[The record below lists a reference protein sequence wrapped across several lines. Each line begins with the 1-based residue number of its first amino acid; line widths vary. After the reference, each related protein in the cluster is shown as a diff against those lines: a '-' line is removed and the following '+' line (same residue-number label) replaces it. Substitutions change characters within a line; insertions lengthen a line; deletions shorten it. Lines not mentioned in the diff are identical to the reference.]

1 MLFRMNAFCSIIL
14 SDKTNEVFGMKPV
27 AKPLPL
33 DGMRITD
40 RFFAPRIDLIR
51 TQMLPYQWDAL
62 NDRLEDTEPSHCIEN
77 FRIAA
82 GISRGEYHGMVFQD
96 SDLYK
101 WLEAVAYQLAVKP
114 DPALRKAADSAISL
128 IERAQTPEGY
138 LNTYYQTHPDEK
150 RFSNLQNNHELYC
163 AGHLIEAAVAFAQA
177 VGDSRL
183 LGVARRY
190 ADLID
195 RTFGCEEGKLHG
207 YPGHEIIEMALI
219 RLFRLTG
226 ETRYLSLARYFI
238 DQRGQMPLYFEEEA
252 KRDGNR
258 GFIWNETYM
267 RYQYYQAGKPVREQT
282 EAEGH
287 AVRAVYLYSGM
298 ADVAAE
304 TNDPALFEACRSLF
318 DNIVSRR
325 MYITGAIGST
335 HIGEAFTYDYDLPND
350 TVYAETC
357 AQIGLCFFAQRML
370 NSEMDS
376 RYADVIERALYNSVL
391 SGMSLDAK
399 RFFYVNPLEVVPEA
413 CEKDDRRRHVKPS
426 RQKWFGCACCP
437 PNLARLLGSLPSYAF
452 SAGGDTLYMHLYI
465 GGEVCAAL
473 EHTEI
478 RLSVE
483 SEYPWDGRIRLTVH
497 TPGQYGL
504 AVRIPGWCRSYE
516 LKVNGKSISSGPT
529 SGYVHLDRVW
539 RENDTVDLNLE
550 MPVTLMRANPAVRA
564 DIGKLCVVRGPLVY
578 CLEEADNGSDL
589 HLLRL
594 PFNTVFEVHDEP
606 KLLGGIRTICCNAF
620 RQSKSFAEAQL
631 YIPACGADERTET
644 KLTFIPYFAWANR
657 TPGEMAVWIRE

>member
-1 MLFRMNAFCSIIL
+1 
-14 SDKTNEVFGMKPV
+14 MKPV

-33 DGMRITD
+33 TGMQVTD
-40 RFFAPRIDLIR
+40 RFFAPRIDLVR
-51 TQMLPYQWDAL
+51 TQMLPYQWEAL
-62 NDRLEDTEPSHCIEN
+62 NDRLKDTEPSHCIEN

-101 WLEAVAYQLAVKP
+101 WLEAVAYQLAVRP
-114 DPALRKAADSAISL
+114 DLSLREAADSAIRL
-128 IERAQTPEGY
+128 IGQAQTPEGY

-177 VGDSRL
+177 VGDTRL
-183 LGVARRY
+183 LDVARRY

-195 RTFGCEEGKLHG
+195 RVFGPEEGKLHG
-207 YPGHEIIEMALI
+207 YPGHEIIEMALV

-226 ETRYLSLARYFI
+226 EERYLRLARYFI
-238 DQRGQMPLYFEEEA
+238 DQRGQAPLYFEEEA
-252 KRDGNR
+252 RRDGNR
-258 GFIWNETYM
+258 DFVWNETFM

-304 TNDPALFEACRSLF
+304 TGDQTLFEACRTLF

-335 HIGEAFTYDYDLPND
+335 HVGEAFTYDYDLPNES
-350 TVYAETC
+350 VYAETC

-370 NSEMDS
+370 NSEMDG

-413 CEKDDRRRHVKPS
+413 CEKDDRLRHVKPQ

-437 PNLARLLGSLPSYAF
+437 PNLARFLGSLPSYAF
-452 SAGGDTLYMHLYI
+452 SAGSDTLYMHLYI
-465 GGEVCAAL
+465 GGEVRVAL
-473 EHTEI
+473 AHAEVH
-478 RLSVE
+478 LSVE
-483 SEYPWDGRIRLTVH
+483 SDYPWDGRVRLTVH
-497 TPGQYGL
+497 TPGEYGI
-504 AVRIPGWCRSYE
+504 AVRISGWCRGYE
-516 LKVNGKSISSGPT
+516 LKVNGESVSSEPVR
-529 SGYVHLDRVW
+529 GYVSLNRVW
-539 RENDTVDLNLE
+539 REEDMVELNLK

-564 DIGKLCVVRGPLVY
+564 DTGKLCVVRGPLVY
-578 CLEEADNGSDL
+578 SLEEADNGKDL

-594 PFNTVFEVHDEP
+594 PLQTAFEVHDEP
-606 KLLGGIRTICCNAF
+606 QLLGGIRTIRCNAF
-620 RQSKSFAEAQL
+620 RRSKSFAEGQL
-631 YIPACGADERTET
+631 YAPVCGAEEMTET
-644 KLTFIPYFAWANR
+644 QLTWIPYFAWANR
-657 TPGEMAVWIRE
+657 EPGEMAVWIREV

>member
-1 MLFRMNAFCSIIL
+1 
-14 SDKTNEVFGMKPV
+14 MKPV

-33 DGMRITD
+33 TGMQVTD
-40 RFFAPRIDLIR
+40 RFFAPRIDLVR
-51 TQMLPYQWDAL
+51 TQMLPYQWEAL
-62 NDRLEDTEPSHCIEN
+62 NDRLKDTEPSHCIEN

-101 WLEAVAYQLAVKP
+101 WLEAVAYQLAVRP
-114 DPALRKAADSAISL
+114 DLSLREAADSAIRL
-128 IERAQTPEGY
+128 IGQAQTPEGY

-177 VGDSRL
+177 VGDTRL
-183 LGVARRY
+183 LDVARRY

-195 RTFGCEEGKLHG
+195 RVFGPEEGKLHG
-207 YPGHEIIEMALI
+207 YPGHEIIEMALV

-226 ETRYLSLARYFI
+226 EERYLRLARYFI
-238 DQRGQMPLYFEEEA
+238 DQRGQAPLYFEEEA
-252 KRDGNR
+252 RRDGNR
-258 GFIWNETYM
+258 DFVWNETFM

-304 TNDPALFEACRSLF
+304 TGDQTLFEACRTLF
-318 DNIVSRR
+318 DNILSRR

-335 HIGEAFTYDYDLPND
+335 HVGEAFTYDYDLPNES
-350 TVYAETC
+350 VYAETC

-370 NSEMDS
+370 NSEMDG

-413 CEKDDRRRHVKPS
+413 CEKDDRLRHVKPQ

-437 PNLARLLGSLPSYAF
+437 PNLARFLGSLPSYAF
-452 SAGGDTLYMHLYI
+452 SAGSDTLYMHLYI
-465 GGEVCAAL
+465 GGEVRVAL
-473 EHTEI
+473 AHAEVH
-478 RLSVE
+478 LSVE
-483 SEYPWDGRIRLTVH
+483 SDYPWDGRVRLTVH
-497 TPGQYGL
+497 TPGEYGI
-504 AVRIPGWCRSYE
+504 AVRISGWCRGYE
-516 LKVNGKSISSGPT
+516 LKVNGESVSSEPVR
-529 SGYVHLDRVW
+529 GYVSLNRVW
-539 RENDTVDLNLE
+539 REEDMVELNLK

-564 DIGKLCVVRGPLVY
+564 DTGKLCVVRGPLVY
-578 CLEEADNGSDL
+578 SLEEADNGKDL

-594 PFNTVFEVHDEP
+594 PLQTAFEVHDEP
-606 KLLGGIRTICCNAF
+606 QLLGGIRTIRCNAF
-620 RQSKSFAEAQL
+620 RRSKSFAEGQL
-631 YIPACGADERTET
+631 YAPVCGAEEMTET
-644 KLTFIPYFAWANR
+644 QLTWIPYFAWANR
-657 TPGEMAVWIRE
+657 EPGEMAVWIREV

>member
-1 MLFRMNAFCSIIL
+1 
-14 SDKTNEVFGMKPV
+14 MKPV

-33 DGMRITD
+33 TGMQVTD
-40 RFFAPRIDLIR
+40 RFFAPRIDLVR
-51 TQMLPYQWDAL
+51 TQMLPYQWEAL
-62 NDRLEDTEPSHCIEN
+62 NDRLKDTEPSHCIEN

-101 WLEAVAYQLAVKP
+101 WLEAVAYQLAVRP
-114 DPALRKAADSAISL
+114 DPSLREAADSAIRL
-128 IERAQTPEGY
+128 IGQAQTPEGY
-138 LNTYYQTHPDEK
+138 LNTYYQTHPDER

-177 VGDSRL
+177 VGDTRL
-183 LGVARRY
+183 LDVARRY

-195 RTFGCEEGKLHG
+195 RVFGPEEGKLHG
-207 YPGHEIIEMALI
+207 YPGHEIIEMALV

-226 ETRYLSLARYFI
+226 EERYLRLARYFI
-238 DQRGQMPLYFEEEA
+238 DQRGQAPLYFEEEA
-252 KRDGNR
+252 RRDGNR
-258 GFIWNETYM
+258 DFVWNETFM
-267 RYQYYQAGKPVREQT
+267 RYQYYQAGKPVRAQT

-304 TNDPALFEACRSLF
+304 TGDQTLFEACRTLF

-335 HIGEAFTYDYDLPND
+335 HVGEAFTYDYDLPNES
-350 TVYAETC
+350 VYAETC

-370 NSEMDS
+370 NSEMDG

-413 CEKDDRRRHVKPS
+413 CEKDDRLRHVKPQ

-437 PNLARLLGSLPSYAF
+437 PNLARFLGSLPSYAF
-452 SAGGDTLYMHLYI
+452 SAGSDTLYMHLYI
-465 GGEVCAAL
+465 GGEVRVAL
-473 EHTEI
+473 AHAEVH
-478 RLSVE
+478 LSVE
-483 SEYPWDGRIRLTVH
+483 SDYPWDGRVRLTVH
-497 TPGQYGL
+497 TPGEYGI
-504 AVRIPGWCRSYE
+504 AVRISGWCRGYE
-516 LKVNGKSISSGPT
+516 LKVNGESVSSEPVR
-529 SGYVHLDRVW
+529 GYVSLNRVW
-539 RENDTVDLNLE
+539 REEDMVELNLK

-564 DIGKLCVVRGPLVY
+564 DTGKLCVVRGPLVY
-578 CLEEADNGSDL
+578 SLEEADNGKDL

-594 PFNTVFEVHDEP
+594 PLQTAFEVHDEP
-606 KLLGGIRTICCNAF
+606 QLLGGIRTIRCNAF
-620 RQSKSFAEAQL
+620 RRSKSFAEGQL
-631 YIPACGADERTET
+631 YAPVCGAEEMTET
-644 KLTFIPYFAWANR
+644 QLTWIPYFAWANR
-657 TPGEMAVWIRE
+657 EPGEMAVWIREV

>member
-1 MLFRMNAFCSIIL
+1 
-14 SDKTNEVFGMKPV
+14 MKPV

-33 DGMRITD
+33 TGMQVTD
-40 RFFAPRIDLIR
+40 RFFAPRIDLVR
-51 TQMLPYQWDAL
+51 TQMLPYQWEAL
-62 NDRLEDTEPSHCIEN
+62 NDRLKDTEPSHCIEN

-101 WLEAVAYQLAVKP
+101 WLEAVAYQLAVRP
-114 DPALRKAADSAISL
+114 DPSLREAADSAIRL
-128 IERAQTPEGY
+128 IGQAQTPEGY

-177 VGDSRL
+177 VGDTRL
-183 LGVARRY
+183 LDVARRY

-195 RTFGCEEGKLHG
+195 RVFGPEEGKLHG
-207 YPGHEIIEMALI
+207 YPGHEIIEMALV

-226 ETRYLSLARYFI
+226 EERYLRLARYFI
-238 DQRGQMPLYFEEEA
+238 DQRGQAPLYFEEEA
-252 KRDGNR
+252 RRDGNR
-258 GFIWNETYM
+258 DFVWNETFM

-298 ADVAAE
+298 ADVAVE
-304 TNDPALFEACRSLF
+304 TGDQTLFEACRTLF

-335 HIGEAFTYDYDLPND
+335 HVGEAFTYDYDLPNES
-350 TVYAETC
+350 VYAETC

-370 NSEMDS
+370 NSEMDG

-413 CEKDDRRRHVKPS
+413 CEKDDRLRHVKPQ

-437 PNLARLLGSLPSYAF
+437 PNLARFLGSLPSYAF

-465 GGEVCAAL
+465 GGEVRVAL
-473 EHTEI
+473 AHAEI
-478 RLSVE
+478 HLSVE
-483 SEYPWDGRIRLTVH
+483 SDYPWDGRVRLTVH
-497 TPGQYGL
+497 TPGEYGI
-504 AVRIPGWCRSYE
+504 AVRISGWCRGYE
-516 LKVNGKSISSGPT
+516 LKVNGESVSSEPVR
-529 SGYVHLDRVW
+529 GYVSLNRVW
-539 RENDTVDLNLE
+539 REEDMVELNLK

-564 DIGKLCVVRGPLVY
+564 DTGKLCVVRGPLVY
-578 CLEEADNGSDL
+578 SLEEADNGKDL

-594 PFNTVFEVHDEP
+594 PLQTAFEVHDEP
-606 KLLGGIRTICCNAF
+606 QLLGGIRTIRCNAF
-620 RQSKSFAEAQL
+620 RRSKSFAEGQL
-631 YIPACGADERTET
+631 YAPVCGAEEMTET
-644 KLTFIPYFAWANR
+644 QLTWIPYFAWANR
-657 TPGEMAVWIRE
+657 EPGEMAVWIREV

>member
-1 MLFRMNAFCSIIL
+1 
-14 SDKTNEVFGMKPV
+14 MKPV

-33 DGMRITD
+33 TGMQVTD
-40 RFFAPRIDLIR
+40 RFFAPRIDLVR
-51 TQMLPYQWDAL
+51 TQMLPYQWEAL
-62 NDRLEDTEPSHCIEN
+62 NDRLKDTEPSHCIEN

-101 WLEAVAYQLAVKP
+101 WLEAVAYQLAVRP
-114 DPALRKAADSAISL
+114 DLSLREAADSAIRL
-128 IERAQTPEGY
+128 IGQAQTPEGY

-177 VGDSRL
+177 VGDTRL
-183 LGVARRY
+183 LDVARRY

-195 RTFGCEEGKLHG
+195 RVFGPEEGKLHG
-207 YPGHEIIEMALI
+207 YPGHEIIEMALV

-226 ETRYLSLARYFI
+226 EERYLRLARYFI
-238 DQRGQMPLYFEEEA
+238 DQRGQAPLYFEEEA
-252 KRDGNR
+252 RRDGNR
-258 GFIWNETYM
+258 DFVWNETFM

-298 ADVAAE
+298 ADVAVE
-304 TNDPALFEACRSLF
+304 TGDQTLFEACRTLF

-335 HIGEAFTYDYDLPND
+335 HVGEAFTYDYDLPNES
-350 TVYAETC
+350 VYAETC

-370 NSEMDS
+370 NSEMDG

-413 CEKDDRRRHVKPS
+413 CEKDDRLRHVKPQ

-437 PNLARLLGSLPSYAF
+437 PNLARFLGSLPSYAF

-465 GGEVCAAL
+465 GGEVRVAL
-473 EHTEI
+473 AHAEVH
-478 RLSVE
+478 LSVE
-483 SEYPWDGRIRLTVH
+483 SDYPWDGRVRLTVH
-497 TPGQYGL
+497 TPGEYGI
-504 AVRIPGWCRSYE
+504 AVRISGWCRGYE
-516 LKVNGKSISSGPT
+516 LKVNGESVSSEPVR
-529 SGYVHLDRVW
+529 GYVSLNRVW
-539 RENDTVDLNLE
+539 REEDMVELNLK
-550 MPVTLMRANPAVRA
+550 MLVTLMRANPAVRA
-564 DIGKLCVVRGPLVY
+564 DTGKLCVVRGPLVY
-578 CLEEADNGSDL
+578 SLEEADNGKDL

-594 PFNTVFEVHDEP
+594 PLQTAFEVHDEP
-606 KLLGGIRTICCNAF
+606 QLLGGIRTIRCNAF
-620 RQSKSFAEAQL
+620 RRSKSFAEGQL
-631 YIPACGADERTET
+631 YAPVCGAEEMTET
-644 KLTFIPYFAWANR
+644 QLTWIPYFAWANR
-657 TPGEMAVWIRE
+657 EPGEMAVWIREV

>member
-1 MLFRMNAFCSIIL
+1 
-14 SDKTNEVFGMKPV
+14 MKPV

-33 DGMRITD
+33 TGMQVTD
-40 RFFAPRIDLIR
+40 RFFAPRIDLVR
-51 TQMLPYQWDAL
+51 TQMLPYQWEAL
-62 NDRLEDTEPSHCIEN
+62 NDRLKDTEPSHCIEN

-101 WLEAVAYQLAVKP
+101 WLEAVAYQLAVRP
-114 DPALRKAADSAISL
+114 DPSLREAADSAIRL
-128 IERAQTPEGY
+128 IGQAQTPEGY

-177 VGDSRL
+177 VGDTRL
-183 LGVARRY
+183 LDVARRY

-195 RTFGCEEGKLHG
+195 RVFGPEEGKLHG
-207 YPGHEIIEMALI
+207 YPGHEIIEMALV

-226 ETRYLSLARYFI
+226 EERYLRLARYFI
-238 DQRGQMPLYFEEEA
+238 DQRGQAPLYFEEEA
-252 KRDGNR
+252 RRDGNR
-258 GFIWNETYM
+258 DFVWNETFM

-304 TNDPALFEACRSLF
+304 TGDQTLFEACRTLF

-335 HIGEAFTYDYDLPND
+335 HVGEAFTYDYDLPNES
-350 TVYAETC
+350 VYAETC
-357 AQIGLCFFAQRML
+357 AQIGLCFFAQRIL
-370 NSEMDS
+370 NSEMDG

-413 CEKDDRRRHVKPS
+413 CEKDDRLRHVKPQ

-437 PNLARLLGSLPSYAF
+437 PNLARFLGSLPSYAF

-465 GGEVCAAL
+465 GGEVRVAL
-473 EHTEI
+473 AHAEVH
-478 RLSVE
+478 LSVE
-483 SEYPWDGRIRLTVH
+483 SDYPWDGRVRLTVH
-497 TPGQYGL
+497 TPGEYGI
-504 AVRIPGWCRSYE
+504 AVRISGWCRGYE
-516 LKVNGKSISSGPT
+516 LKVNGESVSSEPVR
-529 SGYVHLDRVW
+529 GYVSLNRVW
-539 RENDTVDLNLE
+539 REEDMVELNLK

-564 DIGKLCVVRGPLVY
+564 DTGKLCVVRGPLVY
-578 CLEEADNGSDL
+578 SLEEADNGKDL

-594 PFNTVFEVHDEP
+594 PLQTAFEVHDEP
-606 KLLGGIRTICCNAF
+606 QLLGGIRTIRCNAF
-620 RQSKSFAEAQL
+620 RRSKSFAEGQL
-631 YIPACGADERTET
+631 YAPVCGAEEMTET
-644 KLTFIPYFAWANR
+644 QLTWIPYFAWANR
-657 TPGEMAVWIRE
+657 EPGEMAVWIREV

>member
-1 MLFRMNAFCSIIL
+1 
-14 SDKTNEVFGMKPV
+14 MKPV

-33 DGMRITD
+33 TGMQVTD
-40 RFFAPRIDLIR
+40 RFFAPRIDLVR
-51 TQMLPYQWDAL
+51 TQMLPYQWEAL
-62 NDRLEDTEPSHCIEN
+62 NDRLKDTEPSHCIEN

-101 WLEAVAYQLAVKP
+101 WLEAVAYQLAVRP
-114 DPALRKAADSAISL
+114 DPSLREAADSAIRL
-128 IERAQTPEGY
+128 IGQAQTPEGD

-177 VGDSRL
+177 VGDTRL
-183 LGVARRY
+183 LDVARRY

-195 RTFGCEEGKLHG
+195 RVFGPEEGKLHG
-207 YPGHEIIEMALI
+207 YPGHEIIEMALV

-226 ETRYLSLARYFI
+226 EERYLRLARYFI
-238 DQRGQMPLYFEEEA
+238 DQRGQAPLYFEEEA
-252 KRDGNR
+252 RRDGNR
-258 GFIWNETYM
+258 DFVWNETFM

-304 TNDPALFEACRSLF
+304 TGDQTLFEACRTLF

-335 HIGEAFTYDYDLPND
+335 HVGEAFTYDYDLPNES
-350 TVYAETC
+350 VYAETC

-370 NSEMDS
+370 NSEMDG

-413 CEKDDRRRHVKPS
+413 CEKDDRLRHVKPQ

-437 PNLARLLGSLPSYAF
+437 PNLARFLGSLPSYAF

-465 GGEVCAAL
+465 GGEVRVAL
-473 EHTEI
+473 AHAEVH
-478 RLSVE
+478 LSVE
-483 SEYPWDGRIRLTVH
+483 SDYPWDGRVRLTVH
-497 TPGQYGL
+497 TPGEYGI
-504 AVRIPGWCRSYE
+504 AVRISGWCRGYE
-516 LKVNGKSISSGPT
+516 LKVNGESVSSEPVR
-529 SGYVHLDRVW
+529 GYVSLNRVW
-539 RENDTVDLNLE
+539 REEDTVELNLK

-564 DIGKLCVVRGPLVY
+564 DTGKLCVVRGPLVY
-578 CLEEADNGSDL
+578 SLEEADNGKDL

-594 PFNTVFEVHDEP
+594 PLQTAFEVHDEP
-606 KLLGGIRTICCNAF
+606 QLLGGIRTIRCNAF
-620 RQSKSFAEAQL
+620 RRSKSFAEGQL
-631 YIPACGADERTET
+631 YAPVCGAEEMTET
-644 KLTFIPYFAWANR
+644 QLTWIPYFAWANR
-657 TPGEMAVWIRE
+657 EPGEMAVWIREV

>member
-1 MLFRMNAFCSIIL
+1 
-14 SDKTNEVFGMKPV
+14 MKPV

-33 DGMRITD
+33 TGMQVTD
-40 RFFAPRIDLIR
+40 RFFAPRIDLVR
-51 TQMLPYQWDAL
+51 TQMLPYQWEAL
-62 NDRLEDTEPSHCIEN
+62 NDRLKDTEPSHCIEN

-101 WLEAVAYQLAVKP
+101 WLEAVAYQLAVRP
-114 DPALRKAADSAISL
+114 DPSLREAADSAIRL
-128 IERAQTPEGY
+128 IGQAQTPEGY

-177 VGDSRL
+177 VGDTRL
-183 LGVARRY
+183 LDVARRY

-195 RTFGCEEGKLHG
+195 RVFGPEEGKLHG
-207 YPGHEIIEMALI
+207 YPGHEIIEMALV

-226 ETRYLSLARYFI
+226 EERYLRLARYFI
-238 DQRGQMPLYFEEEA
+238 DQRGQAPLYFEEEA
-252 KRDGNR
+252 RRDGNR
-258 GFIWNETYM
+258 DFVWNETFM

-304 TNDPALFEACRSLF
+304 TGDQTLFEACRTLF

-335 HIGEAFTYDYDLPND
+335 HVGEAFTYDYDLPNES
-350 TVYAETC
+350 VYAETC

-370 NSEMDS
+370 NSEMDG

-413 CEKDDRRRHVKPS
+413 CEKDDRLRHVKPQ

-437 PNLARLLGSLPSYAF
+437 PNLARFLGSLPSYAF

-465 GGEVCAAL
+465 GGEVRVAL
-473 EHTEI
+473 AHAEVH
-478 RLSVE
+478 LSVE
-483 SEYPWDGRIRLTVH
+483 SDYPWDGRVRLTVH
-497 TPGQYGL
+497 TPGEYGI
-504 AVRIPGWCRSYE
+504 AVRISGWCRGYE
-516 LKVNGKSISSGPT
+516 LKVNGESVSSEPVR
-529 SGYVHLDRVW
+529 GYVSLNRVW
-539 RENDTVDLNLE
+539 REEDMVELNLK

-564 DIGKLCVVRGPLVY
+564 DTGKLCVVRGPLVY
-578 CLEEADNGSDL
+578 SLEEADNGKDL

-594 PFNTVFEVHDEP
+594 PLQTAFEVHDEP
-606 KLLGGIRTICCNAF
+606 QLLGGIRTIRCNAF
-620 RQSKSFAEAQL
+620 RRSKSFAEGQL
-631 YIPACGADERTET
+631 YAPVCGAEEMTET
-644 KLTFIPYFAWANR
+644 QLTWIPYFAWANR
-657 TPGEMAVWIRE
+657 EPGEMAVWIREV

>member
-1 MLFRMNAFCSIIL
+1 
-14 SDKTNEVFGMKPV
+14 MKPV

-33 DGMRITD
+33 TGMQVTD
-40 RFFAPRIDLIR
+40 RFFAPRIDLVR
-51 TQMLPYQWDAL
+51 TQMLPYQWEAL
-62 NDRLEDTEPSHCIEN
+62 NDRLKDTEPSHCIEN

-101 WLEAVAYQLAVKP
+101 WLEAVAYQLAVRP
-114 DPALRKAADSAISL
+114 DPSLREAADSAIRL
-128 IERAQTPEGY
+128 IGQAQTPEGY

-177 VGDSRL
+177 VGDTRL
-183 LGVARRY
+183 LDVARRY

-195 RTFGCEEGKLHG
+195 RVFGPEEGKLHG
-207 YPGHEIIEMALI
+207 YPGHEIIEMALV

-226 ETRYLSLARYFI
+226 EERYLRLARYFI
-238 DQRGQMPLYFEEEA
+238 DQRGQAPLYFEEEA
-252 KRDGNR
+252 RRDGNR
-258 GFIWNETYM
+258 DFVWNETFM

-304 TNDPALFEACRSLF
+304 TGDQTLFEACRTLF

-335 HIGEAFTYDYDLPND
+335 HVGEAFTYDYDLPNES
-350 TVYAETC
+350 VYAETC

-370 NSEMDS
+370 NSEMDG

-413 CEKDDRRRHVKPS
+413 CEKDDRLRHVKPQ

-437 PNLARLLGSLPSYAF
+437 PNLARFLGSLPSYAF

-465 GGEVCAAL
+465 GGEVRVTLAHA
-473 EHTEI
+473 EVH
-478 RLSVE
+478 LSVE
-483 SEYPWDGRIRLTVH
+483 SDYPWDGRVCLTVH
-497 TPGQYGL
+497 TPGEYGI
-504 AVRIPGWCRSYE
+504 AVRISGWCRGYE
-516 LKVNGKSISSGPT
+516 LKVNGESVSSEPVR
-529 SGYVHLDRVW
+529 GYVSLNRVW
-539 RENDTVDLNLE
+539 REEDMVELNLK

-564 DIGKLCVVRGPLVY
+564 DTGKLCVVRGPLVY
-578 CLEEADNGSDL
+578 SLEEADNGKDL

-594 PFNTVFEVHDEP
+594 PLQTAFEVHDEP
-606 KLLGGIRTICCNAF
+606 QLLGGIRTIRCNAF
-620 RQSKSFAEAQL
+620 RRSKSFAEGQL
-631 YIPACGADERTET
+631 YAPVCGAEEMTET
-644 KLTFIPYFAWANR
+644 QLTWIPYFAWANR
-657 TPGEMAVWIRE
+657 EPGEMAVWIREV

>member
-1 MLFRMNAFCSIIL
+1 
-14 SDKTNEVFGMKPV
+14 MKPV

-33 DGMRITD
+33 TGMQVTD
-40 RFFAPRIDLIR
+40 RFFAPRIDLVR
-51 TQMLPYQWDAL
+51 TQMLPYQWEAL
-62 NDRLEDTEPSHCIEN
+62 NDRLKDTEPSHCIEN

-101 WLEAVAYQLAVKP
+101 WLEAVAYQLAVRP
-114 DPALRKAADSAISL
+114 DPSLREAADSAIRL
-128 IERAQTPEGY
+128 IGQAQTPEGY
-138 LNTYYQTHPDEK
+138 LNTYYQTHPDER

-177 VGDSRL
+177 VGDTRL
-183 LGVARRY
+183 LDVARRY

-195 RTFGCEEGKLHG
+195 RVFGPEEGKLHG
-207 YPGHEIIEMALI
+207 YPGHEIIEMALV

-226 ETRYLSLARYFI
+226 EERYLRLARYFI
-238 DQRGQMPLYFEEEA
+238 DQRGQAPLYFEEEA
-252 KRDGNR
+252 RHDGNR
-258 GFIWNETYM
+258 DFVWNETFM

-304 TNDPALFEACRSLF
+304 TGDQTLFEACRTLF

-335 HIGEAFTYDYDLPND
+335 HVGEAFTYDYDLPNES
-350 TVYAETC
+350 VYAETC

-370 NSEMDS
+370 NSEMDG
-376 RYADVIERALYNSVL
+376 RYADVIERTLYNSVL

-413 CEKDDRRRHVKPS
+413 CEKDDRLRHVKPQ

-437 PNLARLLGSLPSYAF
+437 PNLARFLGSLPSYAF

-465 GGEVCAAL
+465 GGEVRVAL
-473 EHTEI
+473 AHAEVH
-478 RLSVE
+478 LSVE
-483 SEYPWDGRIRLTVH
+483 SDYPWDGRVRLTVH
-497 TPGQYGL
+497 TPGEYGI
-504 AVRIPGWCRSYE
+504 AVRISGWCRGYE
-516 LKVNGKSISSGPT
+516 LKVNGESVSSEPVR
-529 SGYVHLDRVW
+529 GYVSLNRVW
-539 RENDTVDLNLE
+539 REEDMVELNLK

-564 DIGKLCVVRGPLVY
+564 DTGKLCVVRGPLVY
-578 CLEEADNGSDL
+578 SLEEADNGKDL

-594 PFNTVFEVHDEP
+594 PLQTAFEVHDEP
-606 KLLGGIRTICCNAF
+606 QLLGGIRTIRCNAF
-620 RQSKSFAEAQL
+620 RRSKSFAEGQL
-631 YIPACGADERTET
+631 YAPVCGAEEMTET
-644 KLTFIPYFAWANR
+644 QLTWIPYFAWANR
-657 TPGEMAVWIRE
+657 EPGEMAVWIREV

>member
-1 MLFRMNAFCSIIL
+1 
-14 SDKTNEVFGMKPV
+14 MKPV

-33 DGMRITD
+33 TGMQVTD
-40 RFFAPRIDLIR
+40 RFFAPRIDLVR
-51 TQMLPYQWDAL
+51 TQMLPYQWEAL
-62 NDRLEDTEPSHCIEN
+62 NDRLKDTEPSHCIEN

-101 WLEAVAYQLAVKP
+101 WLEAVAYQLAVRP
-114 DPALRKAADSAISL
+114 DLSLREAADSAIRL
-128 IERAQTPEGY
+128 IGQAQTPEGY
-138 LNTYYQTHPDEK
+138 LNTYYQTHPDER

-163 AGHLIEAAVAFAQA
+163 AGHLIEAAVAFAQT
-177 VGDSRL
+177 VGDTRL
-183 LGVARRY
+183 LDVARRY

-195 RTFGCEEGKLHG
+195 RVFGPEEGKLHG
-207 YPGHEIIEMALI
+207 YPGHEIIEMALV

-226 ETRYLSLARYFI
+226 EERYLRLARYFI
-238 DQRGQMPLYFEEEA
+238 DQRGQAPLYFEEEA
-252 KRDGNR
+252 RRDGNR
-258 GFIWNETYM
+258 DFVWNETFM

-304 TNDPALFEACRSLF
+304 TGDQTLFEACRTLF

-335 HIGEAFTYDYDLPND
+335 HVGEAFTYDYDLPNES
-350 TVYAETC
+350 VYAETC

-370 NSEMDS
+370 NSEMDG

-413 CEKDDRRRHVKPS
+413 CEKDDRLRHVKPQ

-437 PNLARLLGSLPSYAF
+437 PNLARFLGSLPSYAF

-465 GGEVCAAL
+465 GGEVRVAL
-473 EHTEI
+473 AHAEVH
-478 RLSVE
+478 LSVE
-483 SEYPWDGRIRLTVH
+483 SDYPWDGRVRLTVH
-497 TPGQYGL
+497 TPGEYGI
-504 AVRIPGWCRSYE
+504 AVRISGWCRGYE
-516 LKVNGKSISSGPT
+516 LKVNGESVSSEPVR
-529 SGYVHLDRVW
+529 GYVSLNRVW
-539 RENDTVDLNLE
+539 REEDMVELNLK

-564 DIGKLCVVRGPLVY
+564 DTGKLCVVRGPLVY
-578 CLEEADNGSDL
+578 SLEEADNGKDL

-594 PFNTVFEVHDEP
+594 PLQTAFEVHDEP
-606 KLLGGIRTICCNAF
+606 QLLGGIRTIRCNAF
-620 RQSKSFAEAQL
+620 RRSKSFAEGQL
-631 YIPACGADERTET
+631 YAPVCGAEEMTET
-644 KLTFIPYFAWANR
+644 QLTWIPYFAWANR
-657 TPGEMAVWIRE
+657 EPGEMAVWIREV

>member
-1 MLFRMNAFCSIIL
+1 
-14 SDKTNEVFGMKPV
+14 MKPV

-33 DGMRITD
+33 TGMQVTD
-40 RFFAPRIDLIR
+40 RFFAPRIDLER
-51 TQMLPYQWDAL
+51 TQMLPYQWEAL
-62 NDRLEDTEPSHCIEN
+62 NDRLKDTEPSHCIEN

-101 WLEAVAYQLAVKP
+101 WLEAVAYQLAVRP
-114 DPALRKAADSAISL
+114 DPSLREAADSAIRL
-128 IERAQTPEGY
+128 IGQAQTPEGY

-177 VGDSRL
+177 VGDTRL
-183 LGVARRY
+183 LDVARRY

-195 RTFGCEEGKLHG
+195 RVFGPEEGKLHG
-207 YPGHEIIEMALI
+207 YPGHEIIEMALV

-226 ETRYLSLARYFI
+226 EERYLRLARYFI
-238 DQRGQMPLYFEEEA
+238 DQRGQAPLYFEEEA
-252 KRDGNR
+252 RRDGNR
-258 GFIWNETYM
+258 DFVWNETFM

-304 TNDPALFEACRSLF
+304 TGDQTLFEACRTLF

-335 HIGEAFTYDYDLPND
+335 HVGEAFTYDYDLPNES
-350 TVYAETC
+350 VYAETC

-370 NSEMDS
+370 NSEMDG

-413 CEKDDRRRHVKPS
+413 CEKDDRLRHVKPQ

-437 PNLARLLGSLPSYAF
+437 PNLARFLGSLPSYAF

-465 GGEVCAAL
+465 GGEVRVAL
-473 EHTEI
+473 AHAEVH
-478 RLSVE
+478 LSVE
-483 SEYPWDGRIRLTVH
+483 SDYPWDGRVRLTVH
-497 TPGQYGL
+497 TPGEYGI
-504 AVRIPGWCRSYE
+504 AVRISGWCRGYE
-516 LKVNGKSISSGPT
+516 LKVNGESVSSEPVR
-529 SGYVHLDRVW
+529 GYVSLNRVW
-539 RENDTVDLNLE
+539 REEDMVELNLK

-564 DIGKLCVVRGPLVY
+564 DTGKLCVVRGPLVY
-578 CLEEADNGSDL
+578 SLEEADNGKDL

-594 PFNTVFEVHDEP
+594 PLQTAFEVHDEP
-606 KLLGGIRTICCNAF
+606 QLLGGIRTIRCNAF
-620 RQSKSFAEAQL
+620 RRSKSFAEGQL
-631 YIPACGADERTET
+631 YAPVCGAEEMTET
-644 KLTFIPYFAWANR
+644 QLTWIPYFAWANR
-657 TPGEMAVWIRE
+657 EPGEMAVWIREV

>member
-1 MLFRMNAFCSIIL
+1 
-14 SDKTNEVFGMKPV
+14 MKPV

-33 DGMRITD
+33 TGMQVTD
-40 RFFAPRIDLIR
+40 RFFAPRIDLVR
-51 TQMLPYQWDAL
+51 TQMLPYQWEAL
-62 NDRLEDTEPSHCIEN
+62 NDRLKDTEPSHCIEN

-101 WLEAVAYQLAVKP
+101 WLEAVAYQLAVRP
-114 DPALRKAADSAISL
+114 DPSLREAADSAIRL
-128 IERAQTPEGY
+128 IGQAQTPEGY
-138 LNTYYQTHPDEK
+138 LNTYYQTHPDER

-177 VGDSRL
+177 VGDTRL
-183 LGVARRY
+183 LDVARRY

-195 RTFGCEEGKLHG
+195 RVFGPEEGKLHG
-207 YPGHEIIEMALI
+207 YPGHEIIEMALV

-226 ETRYLSLARYFI
+226 EERYLRLARYFI
-238 DQRGQMPLYFEEEA
+238 DQRGQAPLYFEEEA
-252 KRDGNR
+252 RRDGNR
-258 GFIWNETYM
+258 DFVWNETFM

-287 AVRAVYLYSGM
+287 AVRAMYLYSGM

-304 TNDPALFEACRSLF
+304 TGDQTLFEACRTLF

-335 HIGEAFTYDYDLPND
+335 HVGEAFTYDYDLPNES
-350 TVYAETC
+350 VYAETC

-370 NSEMDS
+370 NSEMDG

-413 CEKDDRRRHVKPS
+413 CEKDDRLRHVKPQ

-437 PNLARLLGSLPSYAF
+437 PNLARFLGSLPSYAF

-465 GGEVCAAL
+465 GGEVRVAL
-473 EHTEI
+473 AHAEVH
-478 RLSVE
+478 LSVE
-483 SEYPWDGRIRLTVH
+483 SDYPWDGRVRLTVH
-497 TPGQYGL
+497 TPGEYGI
-504 AVRIPGWCRSYE
+504 AVRISGWCRGYE
-516 LKVNGKSISSGPT
+516 LKVNGESVSSEPVR
-529 SGYVHLDRVW
+529 GYVSLNRVW
-539 RENDTVDLNLE
+539 REEDMVELNLK

-564 DIGKLCVVRGPLVY
+564 DTGKLCVVRGPLVY
-578 CLEEADNGSDL
+578 SLEEADNGKDL

-594 PFNTVFEVHDEP
+594 PLQTAFEVHDEP
-606 KLLGGIRTICCNAF
+606 QLLGGIRTIRCNAF
-620 RQSKSFAEAQL
+620 RRSKSFAEGQL
-631 YIPACGADERTET
+631 YAPVCGAEEMTET
-644 KLTFIPYFAWANR
+644 QLTWIPYFAWANR
-657 TPGEMAVWIRE
+657 EPGEMAVWIREV

>member
-1 MLFRMNAFCSIIL
+1 
-14 SDKTNEVFGMKPV
+14 MKPV

-33 DGMRITD
+33 TGMQVTD
-40 RFFAPRIDLIR
+40 RFFAPRIDLVR
-51 TQMLPYQWDAL
+51 TQMLPYQWEAL
-62 NDRLEDTEPSHCIEN
+62 NDRLKDTEPSHCIEN

-101 WLEAVAYQLAVKP
+101 WLEAVAYQLAVRP
-114 DPALRKAADSAISL
+114 DPSLREAADSAIRL
-128 IERAQTPEGY
+128 IGQAQTPEGY

-177 VGDSRL
+177 VGDTRL
-183 LGVARRY
+183 LDVARRY

-195 RTFGCEEGKLHG
+195 RVFGPEEGKLHG
-207 YPGHEIIEMALI
+207 YPGHEIIEMALV

-226 ETRYLSLARYFI
+226 EERYLRLARYFI
-238 DQRGQMPLYFEEEA
+238 DQRGQAPLYFEEEA
-252 KRDGNR
+252 RRDGNR
-258 GFIWNETYM
+258 DFVWNETFM

-304 TNDPALFEACRSLF
+304 TGDQTLFEACRTLF
-318 DNIVSRR
+318 DNILSRR

-335 HIGEAFTYDYDLPND
+335 HVGEAFTYDYDLPNES
-350 TVYAETC
+350 VYAETC

-370 NSEMDS
+370 NSEMDG

-413 CEKDDRRRHVKPS
+413 CEKDDRLRHVKPQ

-437 PNLARLLGSLPSYAF
+437 PNLARFLGSLPSYAF
-452 SAGGDTLYMHLYI
+452 SAGSDTLYMHLYI
-465 GGEVCAAL
+465 GGEVRVAL
-473 EHTEI
+473 AHAEVH
-478 RLSVE
+478 LSVE
-483 SEYPWDGRIRLTVH
+483 SDYPWDGRVRLTVH
-497 TPGQYGL
+497 TPGEYGI
-504 AVRIPGWCRSYE
+504 AVRISGWCRGYE
-516 LKVNGKSISSGPT
+516 LKVNGESVSSEPVR
-529 SGYVHLDRVW
+529 GYVSLNRVW
-539 RENDTVDLNLE
+539 REEDMVELNLK

-564 DIGKLCVVRGPLVY
+564 DTGKLCVVRGPLVY
-578 CLEEADNGSDL
+578 SLEEADNGKDL

-594 PFNTVFEVHDEP
+594 PLQTAFEVHDEP
-606 KLLGGIRTICCNAF
+606 QLLGGIRTIRCNAF
-620 RQSKSFAEAQL
+620 RRSKSFAEGQL
-631 YIPACGADERTET
+631 YAPVCGAEEMTET
-644 KLTFIPYFAWANR
+644 QLTWIPYFAWANR
-657 TPGEMAVWIRE
+657 EPGEMAVWIREV

>member
-1 MLFRMNAFCSIIL
+1 
-14 SDKTNEVFGMKPV
+14 MKPV
-27 AKPLPL
+27 ARPLPL
-33 DGMRITD
+33 TGMRVTD
-40 RFFAPRIDLIR
+40 RFFAPRTDLVR
-51 TQMLPYQWDAL
+51 TQMLPYQWEVL
-62 NDRLEDTEPSHCIEN
+62 NDRLKDTEPSHCIEN

-82 GISRGEYHGMVFQD
+82 GISQGSYYGMVFQD

-101 WLEAVAYQLAVKP
+101 WLEAVAYQLAVRP
-114 DPALRKAADSAISL
+114 DSALREAADSAIGL

-163 AGHLIEAAVAFAQA
+163 AGHLIEAAVAFAEA
-177 VGDSRL
+177 AGDRRL
-183 LGVARRY
+183 LRVARRY

-195 RTFGCEEGKLHG
+195 RTFGPEEDKLHG
-207 YPGHEIIEMALI
+207 YPGHEIIEMALV

-226 ETRYLSLARYFI
+226 ETRYLNLARYFI
-238 DQRGQMPLYFEEEA
+238 DRRGQAPLYFEEEA

-298 ADVAAE
+298 ADVAVE
-304 TNDPALFEACRSLF
+304 TGDSALFEACRTLF

-370 NSEMDS
+370 NAEMDG

-399 RFFYVNPLEVVPEA
+399 KFFYVNPLEVVPEA
-413 CEKDDRRRHVKPS
+413 CEKDDRLRHVKPQ

-437 PNLARLLGSLPSYAF
+437 PNLARLLGSLPAYAF

-473 EHTEI
+473 EHTEV

-483 SEYPWDGRIRLTVH
+483 SGYPWDGCVRLTAH
-497 TPGQYGL
+497 TPGQYRI
-504 AVRIPGWCRSYE
+504 AVRIPGWCRSCT
-516 LKVNGKSISSGPT
+516 LKVNGESVSAEPV
-529 SGYVHLDRVW
+529 SGYVCLEREW
-539 RENDTVDLNLE
+539 REKDTVEMNLE
-550 MPVTLMRANPAVRA
+550 MPVTLMCANPAVRA
-564 DIGKLCVVRGPLVY
+564 DAGKVCVVRGPLVY
-578 CLEEADNGSDL
+578 CLEETDNGSDL
-589 HLLRL
+589 HLIRMPL
-594 PFNTVFEVHDEP
+594 NTVFEVCEEP
-606 KLLGGIRTICCNAF
+606 QLPGGIRTIRCNAF
-620 RQSKSFAEAQL
+620 RLSHSFAEGQL
-631 YIPACGADERTET
+631 YAPVCRTDDMTET
-644 KLTFIPYFAWANR
+644 RLTFIPYFAWDNR
-657 TPGEMAVWIRE
+657 TPGEMAVWIRKI

>member
-1 MLFRMNAFCSIIL
+1 
-14 SDKTNEVFGMKPV
+14 MKPV

-33 DGMRITD
+33 TGMQVTD
-40 RFFAPRIDLIR
+40 RFFAPRIDLVR
-51 TQMLPYQWDAL
+51 TQMLPYQWEAL
-62 NDRLEDTEPSHCIEN
+62 NDRLKDTEPSHCIEN

-101 WLEAVAYQLAVKP
+101 WLEAVAYQLAVRP
-114 DPALRKAADSAISL
+114 DLSLREAADSAIRL
-128 IERAQTPEGY
+128 IGQAQTPEGY

-177 VGDSRL
+177 VGDTRL
-183 LGVARRY
+183 LDVARRY

-195 RTFGCEEGKLHG
+195 RVFGPEEGKLHG
-207 YPGHEIIEMALI
+207 YPGHEIIEMALV

-226 ETRYLSLARYFI
+226 EERYLRLARYFI
-238 DQRGQMPLYFEEEA
+238 DQRGQAPLYFEEEA
-252 KRDGNR
+252 RRDGNR
-258 GFIWNETYM
+258 DFVWNETFM

-304 TNDPALFEACRSLF
+304 TGDQTLFEACRTLF

-335 HIGEAFTYDYDLPND
+335 HVGEAFTYDYDLPNES
-350 TVYAETC
+350 VYAETC

-370 NSEMDS
+370 NSEMDG

-413 CEKDDRRRHVKPS
+413 CEKDDRLRHVKPQ

-437 PNLARLLGSLPSYAF
+437 PNLARFLGSLPSYAF
-452 SAGGDTLYMHLYI
+452 SAGGDTLYIHLYI
-465 GGEVCAAL
+465 GGEVRVAL
-473 EHTEI
+473 AHAEAH
-478 RLSVE
+478 LSVE
-483 SEYPWDGRIRLTVH
+483 SDYPWDGRVRLTVH
-497 TPGQYGL
+497 TPGEYGI
-504 AVRIPGWCRSYE
+504 AVRISGWCRGYE
-516 LKVNGKSISSGPT
+516 LKVNGESVSSEPVR
-529 SGYVHLDRVW
+529 GYVSLNRVW
-539 RENDTVDLNLE
+539 REEDMVELNLK

-564 DIGKLCVVRGPLVY
+564 DTGKLCVVRGPLVY
-578 CLEEADNGSDL
+578 SLEEADNGKDL

-594 PFNTVFEVHDEP
+594 PLQTAFEVHDEP
-606 KLLGGIRTICCNAF
+606 QLLGGIRTIRCNAF
-620 RQSKSFAEAQL
+620 RRSKSFAEGQL
-631 YIPACGADERTET
+631 YAPVCGAEEMTET
-644 KLTFIPYFAWANR
+644 QLTWIPYFAWANR
-657 TPGEMAVWIRE
+657 EPGEMAVWIREV

>member
-1 MLFRMNAFCSIIL
+1 
-14 SDKTNEVFGMKPV
+14 MKPV

-33 DGMRITD
+33 TGMQVTD
-40 RFFAPRIDLIR
+40 RFFAPRIDLVR
-51 TQMLPYQWDAL
+51 TQMLPYQWEAL
-62 NDRLEDTEPSHCIEN
+62 NDRLKDTEPSHCIEN

-101 WLEAVAYQLAVKP
+101 WLEAVAYQLAVRP
-114 DPALRKAADSAISL
+114 DLSLREAADSAIRL
-128 IERAQTPEGY
+128 IGQAQTPEGY

-177 VGDSRL
+177 VGDTRL
-183 LGVARRY
+183 LDVARRY

-195 RTFGCEEGKLHG
+195 RVFGPEEGKLHG
-207 YPGHEIIEMALI
+207 YPGHEIIEMALV

-226 ETRYLSLARYFI
+226 EERYLRLARYFI
-238 DQRGQMPLYFEEEA
+238 DQRGQAPLYFEEEA
-252 KRDGNR
+252 RRDGNR
-258 GFIWNETYM
+258 DFVWNETFM

-304 TNDPALFEACRSLF
+304 TGDQTLFEACRTLF

-335 HIGEAFTYDYDLPND
+335 HVGEAFTYDYDLPNES
-350 TVYAETC
+350 VYAETC

-370 NSEMDS
+370 NSEMDG

-413 CEKDDRRRHVKPS
+413 CEKDDRLRHVKPQ

-437 PNLARLLGSLPSYAF
+437 PNLARFLGSLPSYAF

-465 GGEVCAAL
+465 GGEVRVAL
-473 EHTEI
+473 AHAEVH
-478 RLSVE
+478 LSVE
-483 SEYPWDGRIRLTVH
+483 SDYPWDGRVRLTVH
-497 TPGQYGL
+497 TPGEYGI
-504 AVRIPGWCRSYE
+504 AVRISGWCRGYE
-516 LKVNGKSISSGPT
+516 LKVNGENVSSEPVR
-529 SGYVHLDRVW
+529 GYVSLNRVW
-539 RENDTVDLNLE
+539 REEDMVELNLK

-564 DIGKLCVVRGPLVY
+564 DTGKLCVVRGPLVY
-578 CLEEADNGSDL
+578 SLEEADNGKDL

-594 PFNTVFEVHDEP
+594 PLQTAFEVHDEP
-606 KLLGGIRTICCNAF
+606 QLLGGIRTIRCNAF
-620 RQSKSFAEAQL
+620 RRSKSFAEGQL
-631 YIPACGADERTET
+631 YAPVCGAEEMTET
-644 KLTFIPYFAWANR
+644 QLTWIPYFAWANR
-657 TPGEMAVWIRE
+657 EPGEMAVWIREV

>member
-1 MLFRMNAFCSIIL
+1 
-14 SDKTNEVFGMKPV
+14 MKPV

-33 DGMRITD
+33 TGMQVTD
-40 RFFAPRIDLIR
+40 RFFAPRIDLVR
-51 TQMLPYQWDAL
+51 TQMLPYQWEAL
-62 NDRLEDTEPSHCIEN
+62 NDRLKDTEPSHCIEN

-101 WLEAVAYQLAVKP
+101 WLEAIAYQLAVRP
-114 DPALRKAADSAISL
+114 DPSLREAADSAIRL
-128 IERAQTPEGY
+128 IGQAQTPEGY

-177 VGDSRL
+177 VGDTRL
-183 LGVARRY
+183 LDVARRY

-195 RTFGCEEGKLHG
+195 RVFGPEEGKLHG
-207 YPGHEIIEMALI
+207 YPGHEIIEMALV

-226 ETRYLSLARYFI
+226 EERYLRLARYFI
-238 DQRGQMPLYFEEEA
+238 DQRGQAPLYFEEEA
-252 KRDGNR
+252 RRDGNR
-258 GFIWNETYM
+258 DFVWNETFM

-304 TNDPALFEACRSLF
+304 TGDQTLFEACRTLF
-318 DNIVSRR
+318 DNILSRR

-335 HIGEAFTYDYDLPND
+335 HVGEAFTYDYDLPNES
-350 TVYAETC
+350 VYAETC

-370 NSEMDS
+370 NSEMDG

-413 CEKDDRRRHVKPS
+413 CEKDDRLRHVKPQ

-437 PNLARLLGSLPSYAF
+437 PNLARFLGSLPSYAF

-465 GGEVCAAL
+465 GGEVRVAL
-473 EHTEI
+473 AHAEVH
-478 RLSVE
+478 LSVE
-483 SEYPWDGRIRLTVH
+483 SDYPWDGRVRLTVH
-497 TPGQYGL
+497 TPGEYGI
-504 AVRIPGWCRSYE
+504 AVRISGWCRGYE
-516 LKVNGKSISSGPT
+516 LKVNGESVSSEPVR
-529 SGYVHLDRVW
+529 GYVSLNRVW
-539 RENDTVDLNLE
+539 REEDTVELNLK

-564 DIGKLCVVRGPLVY
+564 DTGKLCVVRGPLVY
-578 CLEEADNGSDL
+578 SLEEADNGKDL

-594 PFNTVFEVHDEP
+594 PLQTAFEVHDEP
-606 KLLGGIRTICCNAF
+606 QLLGGIRTIRCNAF
-620 RQSKSFAEAQL
+620 RRSKSFAEGQL
-631 YIPACGADERTET
+631 YAPVCGAEEMTET
-644 KLTFIPYFAWANR
+644 QLTWIPYFAWANR
-657 TPGEMAVWIRE
+657 EPGEMAVWIREV

>member
-1 MLFRMNAFCSIIL
+1 
-14 SDKTNEVFGMKPV
+14 MKPV

-33 DGMRITD
+33 TGMQVTD
-40 RFFAPRIDLIR
+40 RFFAPRIDLVR
-51 TQMLPYQWDAL
+51 TQMLPYQWEAL
-62 NDRLEDTEPSHCIEN
+62 NDRLKDTEPSHCIEN

-101 WLEAVAYQLAVKP
+101 WLEAVAYQLAVRP
-114 DPALRKAADSAISL
+114 DPSLREAADSAIRL
-128 IERAQTPEGY
+128 IGQAQTPEGY

-177 VGDSRL
+177 VGDTRL
-183 LGVARRY
+183 LDVARRY

-195 RTFGCEEGKLHG
+195 RVFGPEEGKLHG
-207 YPGHEIIEMALI
+207 YPGHEIIEMALV

-226 ETRYLSLARYFI
+226 EERYLRLARYFI
-238 DQRGQMPLYFEEEA
+238 DQRGQAPLYFEEEA
-252 KRDGNR
+252 RRDGNR
-258 GFIWNETYM
+258 DFVWNETFM

-304 TNDPALFEACRSLF
+304 TGDQTLFEACRTLF

-335 HIGEAFTYDYDLPND
+335 HVGEAFTYDYDLPNES
-350 TVYAETC
+350 VYAETC

-370 NSEMDS
+370 NSEMDG

-413 CEKDDRRRHVKPS
+413 CEKDDRLRHVKPQ

-437 PNLARLLGSLPSYAF
+437 PNLARFLGSLPSYAF
-452 SAGGDTLYMHLYI
+452 SAGGDTLYIHLYI
-465 GGEVCAAL
+465 GGEVRVAL
-473 EHTEI
+473 AHAEVH
-478 RLSVE
+478 LSVE
-483 SEYPWDGRIRLTVH
+483 SDYPWDGRVRLTVH
-497 TPGQYGL
+497 TPGEYGI
-504 AVRIPGWCRSYE
+504 AVRISGWCRGYE
-516 LKVNGKSISSGPT
+516 LKVNGESVSSEPVR
-529 SGYVHLDRVW
+529 GYVSLNRVW
-539 RENDTVDLNLE
+539 REEDTVELNLK

-564 DIGKLCVVRGPLVY
+564 DTGKLCVVRGPLVY
-578 CLEEADNGSDL
+578 SLEEADNGKDL

-594 PFNTVFEVHDEP
+594 PLQTAFEVHDEP
-606 KLLGGIRTICCNAF
+606 QLLGGIRTIRCNAF
-620 RQSKSFAEAQL
+620 RRSKSFAEGQL
-631 YIPACGADERTET
+631 YAPVCGAEEMTET
-644 KLTFIPYFAWANR
+644 QLTWIPYFAWANR
-657 TPGEMAVWIRE
+657 EPGEMAVWIREV

>member
-1 MLFRMNAFCSIIL
+1 
-14 SDKTNEVFGMKPV
+14 MKPV

-33 DGMRITD
+33 TGMQVTD
-40 RFFAPRIDLIR
+40 RFFAPRIDLVR
-51 TQMLPYQWDAL
+51 TQMLPYQWEAL
-62 NDRLEDTEPSHCIEN
+62 NDRLKDTEPSHCIEN

-101 WLEAVAYQLAVKP
+101 WLEAVAYQLAVRP
-114 DPALRKAADSAISL
+114 DPSLREAADSAIRL
-128 IERAQTPEGY
+128 IGQAQTPEGY
-138 LNTYYQTHPDEK
+138 LNTYYQTHPDER

-177 VGDSRL
+177 VGDTRL
-183 LGVARRY
+183 LDVARRY

-195 RTFGCEEGKLHG
+195 RVFGPEEGKLHG
-207 YPGHEIIEMALI
+207 YPGHEIIEMALV

-226 ETRYLSLARYFI
+226 EERYLRLARYFI
-238 DQRGQMPLYFEEEA
+238 DQRGQAPLYFEEEA
-252 KRDGNR
+252 RRDGNR
-258 GFIWNETYM
+258 DFVWNETFM

-304 TNDPALFEACRSLF
+304 TGDQTLFEACRTLF
-318 DNIVSRR
+318 DNILSRR

-335 HIGEAFTYDYDLPND
+335 HVGEAFTYDYDLPNES
-350 TVYAETC
+350 VYAETC

-370 NSEMDS
+370 NSEMDG

-413 CEKDDRRRHVKPS
+413 CEKDDRLRHVKPQ

-437 PNLARLLGSLPSYAF
+437 PNLARFLGSLPSYAF

-465 GGEVCAAL
+465 GGEVRVAL
-473 EHTEI
+473 AHAEVH
-478 RLSVE
+478 LSVE
-483 SEYPWDGRIRLTVH
+483 SDYPWDGRVRLTVH
-497 TPGQYGL
+497 TPGEYGI
-504 AVRIPGWCRSYE
+504 AVRISGWCRGYE
-516 LKVNGKSISSGPT
+516 LKVNGESVSSEPVR
-529 SGYVHLDRVW
+529 GYVSLNRVW
-539 RENDTVDLNLE
+539 REEDTVELNLK

-564 DIGKLCVVRGPLVY
+564 DTGKLCVVRGPLVY
-578 CLEEADNGSDL
+578 SLEEADNGKDL

-594 PFNTVFEVHDEP
+594 PLQTAFEVHDEP
-606 KLLGGIRTICCNAF
+606 QLLGGIRTIRCNAF
-620 RQSKSFAEAQL
+620 RRSKSFAEGQL
-631 YIPACGADERTET
+631 YAPVCGAEEMTET
-644 KLTFIPYFAWANR
+644 QLTWIPYFAWANR
-657 TPGEMAVWIRE
+657 EPGEMAVWIREV

>member
-1 MLFRMNAFCSIIL
+1 
-14 SDKTNEVFGMKPV
+14 MKPV

-33 DGMRITD
+33 TGMQVTD
-40 RFFAPRIDLIR
+40 RFFAPRIDLVR

-62 NDRLEDTEPSHCIEN
+62 NDRLKDTEPSHCIEN

-101 WLEAVAYQLAVKP
+101 WLEAVAYQLAVRP
-114 DPALRKAADSAISL
+114 DPSLREAADSAIRL
-128 IERAQTPEGY
+128 IGQAQTPEGY

-177 VGDSRL
+177 VGDTRL
-183 LGVARRY
+183 LDVARRY

-195 RTFGCEEGKLHG
+195 RVFGPEEGKLHG
-207 YPGHEIIEMALI
+207 YPGHEIIEMALV

-226 ETRYLSLARYFI
+226 EERYLRLARYFI
-238 DQRGQMPLYFEEEA
+238 DQRGQAPLYFEEEA
-252 KRDGNR
+252 RHDGNR
-258 GFIWNETYM
+258 DFVWNETFM

-304 TNDPALFEACRSLF
+304 TGDQTLFEACRTLF

-335 HIGEAFTYDYDLPND
+335 HVGEAFTYDYDLPNES
-350 TVYAETC
+350 VYAETC

-370 NSEMDS
+370 NSEMDG

-413 CEKDDRRRHVKPS
+413 CEKDDRLRHVKPQ

-437 PNLARLLGSLPSYAF
+437 PNLARFLGSLPSYAF

-465 GGEVCAAL
+465 GGEVRVAL
-473 EHTEI
+473 AHAEVH
-478 RLSVE
+478 LSVE
-483 SEYPWDGRIRLTVH
+483 SDYPWDGRVRLTVH
-497 TPGQYGL
+497 TPGEYGI
-504 AVRIPGWCRSYE
+504 AVRISGWCRGYE
-516 LKVNGKSISSGPT
+516 LKVNGESVSSEPVR
-529 SGYVHLDRVW
+529 GYVSLNRVW
-539 RENDTVDLNLE
+539 REEDTVELNLK

-564 DIGKLCVVRGPLVY
+564 DTGKLCVVRGPLVY
-578 CLEEADNGSDL
+578 SLEEADNGKDL

-594 PFNTVFEVHDEP
+594 PLQTAFEVHDEP
-606 KLLGGIRTICCNAF
+606 QLLGGIRTIRCNAF
-620 RQSKSFAEAQL
+620 RRSKSFAEGQL
-631 YIPACGADERTET
+631 YAPVCGAEEMTET
-644 KLTFIPYFAWANR
+644 QLTWIPYFAWANR
-657 TPGEMAVWIRE
+657 EPGEMAVWIREV

>member
-1 MLFRMNAFCSIIL
+1 
-14 SDKTNEVFGMKPV
+14 MKPV

-33 DGMRITD
+33 TGMQVTD
-40 RFFAPRIDLIR
+40 RFFAPRIDLVR
-51 TQMLPYQWDAL
+51 TQMLPYQWEAL
-62 NDRLEDTEPSHCIEN
+62 NDRLKDTEPSHCIEN

-101 WLEAVAYQLAVKP
+101 WLEAVAYQLAVRP
-114 DPALRKAADSAISL
+114 DPSLREAADSAIRL
-128 IERAQTPEGY
+128 IGQAQTPEGY

-177 VGDSRL
+177 VGDTRL
-183 LGVARRY
+183 LDVARRY

-195 RTFGCEEGKLHG
+195 RVFGPEEGKLHG
-207 YPGHEIIEMALI
+207 YPGHEIIEMALV

-226 ETRYLSLARYFI
+226 EERYLRLARYFI
-238 DQRGQMPLYFEEEA
+238 DQRGQAPLYFEEEA
-252 KRDGNR
+252 RRDGNR
-258 GFIWNETYM
+258 DFVWNETFM

-304 TNDPALFEACRSLF
+304 TGDQTLFEACRTLF

-335 HIGEAFTYDYDLPND
+335 HVGEAFTYDYDLPNES
-350 TVYAETC
+350 VYAETC

-370 NSEMDS
+370 NSEMDG

-413 CEKDDRRRHVKPS
+413 CEKDDRLRHVKPQ

-437 PNLARLLGSLPSYAF
+437 PNLARFLGSVPSYAF

-465 GGEVCAAL
+465 GGEVRVAL
-473 EHTEI
+473 AHAEVH
-478 RLSVE
+478 LSVE
-483 SEYPWDGRIRLTVH
+483 SDYPWDGRVRLTVH
-497 TPGQYGL
+497 TPGEYGI
-504 AVRIPGWCRSYE
+504 AVRISGWCRGYE
-516 LKVNGKSISSGPT
+516 LKVNGESVSSEPVR
-529 SGYVHLDRVW
+529 GYVSLNRVW
-539 RENDTVDLNLE
+539 REEDMVELNLK

-564 DIGKLCVVRGPLVY
+564 DTGKLCVVRGPLVY
-578 CLEEADNGSDL
+578 SLEEADNGKDL

-594 PFNTVFEVHDEP
+594 PLQTAFEVHDEP
-606 KLLGGIRTICCNAF
+606 QLLGGIRTIRCNAF
-620 RQSKSFAEAQL
+620 RRSKSFAEGQL
-631 YIPACGADERTET
+631 YAPVCGAEEMTET
-644 KLTFIPYFAWANR
+644 QLTWIPYFAWANR
-657 TPGEMAVWIRE
+657 EPGEMAVWIREV